1 MPAVP
6 RDPGLA
12 SPSAQAH
19 ALPSP
24 ALPARARLLIASAA
38 FGAVVASPFTDVSAI
53 GHDWAGI
60 VLVAVL
66 GMAAERF
73 DINVYGEGRISV
85 SALFTLTAVVLFGPA
100 AALVVCPA
108 IALAGHAGRG
118 RPLYKLIFNV
128 AAFVLAAL
136 AAGIAYE
143 LTMRL
148 TPYDARP
155 LEAAAIVAGALAQ
168 FAASSVLVSAIIGFS
183 GGSSIRAV
191 WAEKF
196 AWLAPHYVVL
206 GFLAFLLAIAYR
218 ALSGYGLVGFT
229 LPVMMTRFTMQQYV
243 AHTDRTVRELRAKN
257 AEVEALSEDLAEA
270 YNETLAAFVSALDA
284 RDVETHGHSI
294 RVADLSLELGRAMG
308 LKPHSREWLD
318 LQRGALLHDV
328 GKIAVPDAIL
338 RKPGALDEREW
349 AIIRTHSMHGFQML
363 STVRFL
369 GSAAELVRAHH
380 ERFDGRGY
388 PDGLR
393 GEEIPL
399 AARIFA
405 VADTFDAITSDRP
418 YQSARSEAEACDEIA
433 RHSGTQFDPRV
444 VQVLL
449 SLKQVRRSRA
459 A

>member
-1 MPAVP
+1 MSIPAIP
-6 RDPGLA
+6 RDLGSESAPAGSSAPA
-12 SPSAQAH
+12 S
-19 ALPSP
+19 LPV
-24 ALPARARLLIASAA
+24 RARLLIAAAA
-38 FGAVVASPFTDVSAI
+38 FAAVIATPFTDVPVI
-53 GHDWAGI
+53 GREWAGI
-60 VLVAVL
+60 LLIAAL
-66 GMAAERF
+66 GMTAERF

-128 AAFVLAAL
+128 AVFVLAAL
-136 AAGIAYE
+136 AAGATYE
-143 LTMRL
+143 LTMTL
-148 TPYDARP
+148 APYGARP
-155 LEAAAIVAGALAQ
+155 IEASAIVAAALAQ
-168 FAASSVLVSAIIGFS
+168 FAASSALVAAIIAFS
-183 GGSSIRAV
+183 GGAPVRAV
-191 WAEKF
+191 WWEKF

-206 GFLAFLLAIAYR
+206 GFLAFLLTIAYR
-218 ALSGYGLVGFT
+218 ALSGYGIVGFT

-243 AHTDRTVRELRAKN
+243 AHTERTVRELRAKN
-257 AEVEALSEDLAEA
+257 AEVEALTDELTEA

-284 RDVETHGHSI
+284 RDVETHGHSR
-294 RVADLSLELGRAMG
+294 RVADLALELGRAMG
-308 LKPHSREWLD
+308 MKPHTREWLD
-318 LQRGALLHDV
+318 LKHGALLHDV
-328 GKIAVPDAIL
+328 GKIGVPDAIL
-338 RKPGALDEREW
+338 RKPGALDGAEW
-349 AIIRTHSMHGFQML
+349 EIIKTHSMHGYQML
-363 STVRFL
+363 RAVRFL
-369 GSAAELVRAHH
+369 GSAAQLVRAHH
-380 ERFDGRGY
+380 ERFDGQGY

-393 GEEIPL
+393 AEEIPL

-418 YQSARSEAEACDEIA
+418 YQSARSEAEACEEIA